1 MDSVTILGVIFDS
14 TLSWRQQSMKIIRKC
29 FAMLAHLRRNFLY
42 IPMTIRKRV
51 VQNLIFPCFDYYSA
65 LYTDMPETVVIKLQ
79 RVQNA
84 CICFVTGS
92 GKFEHITPIYK
103 ELNIL
108 KLKDRRTVA
117 LASLLSVVR
126 NKTPAY
132 LYNRLTFKS
141 DIYSRQMRANAR
153 NLHIPNHK
161 TDKFHN
167 SFSIIACRV
176 WNYLNLANYT
186 SVRVDTVKAKDNGTS
201 SKLILK

>member
-1 MDSVTILGVIFDS
+1 
-14 TLSWRQQSMKIIRKC
+14 MKIIRKC

-51 VQNLIFPCFDYYSA
+51 VQSLIFPYFDYCSA

-84 CICFVTGS
+84 YIPRCIRFVTGS
-92 GKFEHITPIYK
+92 GKFKHITPIYK

-117 LASLLSVVR
+117 LASLLMSLVR